1 MNIKSLVLL
10 LIILVPTLMNAQGR
24 RWKRYRYE
32 VFYGIGAANLLGEL
46 GGADQIGTDYLKDLE
61 IKLTRPGL
69 HMGMKYRTTQ
79 LTALRFS
86 VTAGLLEGDDKTTAE
101 VFRQA
106 RNIHFRSPI
115 VEAALTYEVM
125 FLKERSGH
133 RYSLRGVRGIKRL
146 ELYPYLFFGV
156 GGFWFNPRAQHP
168 DDGKWYGLRQY
179 KTEGQGHA
187 SLPTRAEYGP
197 FQLAIPVGLGFRY
210 AIDRRWLIGFEFGI
224 RKTFTDYLDDVSKTY
239 VNERFLFGD
248 KAIYFANPSITTG
261 IPDYLVSSNGQYV
274 GAIPGAQR
282 GDPTDNDSY
291 MFLTISVNYKL
302 KASRSGL
309 PKFGR

>member
-32 VFYGIGAANLLGEL
+32 VFYGLGAANLLGEL
-46 GGADQIGTDYLKDLE
+46 GGADQIGTDYIKDLE
-61 IKLTRPGL
+61 IKMTRPGIYL
-69 HMGMKYRTTQ
+69 GMKYRTTQ
-79 LTALRFS
+79 LTALRLS
-86 VTAGLLEGDDKTTAE
+86 LTAGFLKGDDQTTTNTY
-101 VFRQA
+101 RHA
-106 RNIHFRSPI
+106 RNINFRSPI

-156 GGFWFNPRAQHP
+156 GGFWFNPQGQ
-168 DDGKWYGLRQY
+168 DLDGNWYGLR
-179 KTEGQGHA
+179 KLNTEGQG
-187 SLPTRAEYGP
+187 LVPTRKEYSP
-197 FQLAIPVGLGFRY
+197 FQIAIPVGLGFRY
-210 AIDRRWLIGFEFGI
+210 AVDRRWLVGVEFGI

-239 VNERFLFGD
+239 VSDRFLFGEQ
-248 KAIYFANPSITTG
+248 ASYFSNPSIIEGLPPELIT
-261 IPDYLVSSNGQYV
+261 PNNKYLGALPGQ
-274 GAIPGAQR
+274 QR
-282 GDPTDNDSY
+282 GDPTDKDSY
-291 MFLTISVNYKL
+291 MFLTLSVSYKL